1 MTETASQDT
10 QPSFTDSPAPGW
22 SDEAD
27 LQLAADVDPR
37 QELRESGFV
46 YLQGEDFTVAAAL
59 AEPLEAFVEAYEYL
73 PVDPYSE
80 TGCRFRRHQ
89 RFVLTP
95 RPLTVIPTDIS
106 NYSQSLLLNSKD
118 GGTVREFEPLP
129 ADLATNSFLQALI
142 RYDFEHSPFASVRD
156 SNVAYDVGL
165 HLVRMRARQGQPA
178 IASPNKLHKDGEWV
192 TWIHLVS
199 RQGIKGGESV
209 VANNDKEVLVR
220 ATLVHRL
227 DTVAVWD
234 DTVFHHVNPVEV
246 VEGEDEGHRDVLI
259 VDFTPM
265 LPATS
270 YEDAAGGGMS
280 EFRARLSDVG

>member
-1 MTETASQDT
+1 MTDGVSQDT
-10 QPSFTDSPAPGW
+10 QPSLTDSPAPAW

-27 LQLAADVDPR
+27 LQSTADVDPR
-37 QELRESGFV
+37 RDLQERGFV
-46 YLQGEDFTVAAAL
+46 YLQGEDLTVPAAL
-59 AEPLEAFVEAYEYL
+59 AEPLEALVEAYEYL
-73 PVDPYSE
+73 PEDPYSE

-106 NYSQSLLLNSKD
+106 NYAQSVLLNSED
-118 GGTVREFEPLP
+118 GGSVREFEPLP
-129 ADLATNSFLQALI
+129 DDLATNSFLQALI
-142 RYDFEHSPFASVRD
+142 RYDFEHSPFASVRS
-156 SNVAYDVGL
+156 SNLAYDVGL

-178 IASPNKLHKDGEWV
+178 VASPNKLHKDGEWV

-199 RQGIKGGESV
+199 RKGIKGGESV
-209 VANNDKEVLVR
+209 VANNDKEVLIR
-220 ATLVHRL
+220 ATLARRL

-234 DTVFHHVNPVEV
+234 DAVFHHVDSVEV
-246 VEGEDEGHRDVLI
+246 AEGEDEGHRDVLI

-270 YEDAAGGGMS
+270 YEDASERAMS
-280 EFRARLSDVG
+280 EFRARLSDVA